1 MKNEKKKS
9 ILIDLDYVI
18 CHPGFL
24 PIIND
29 FLGTEYKEED
39 FSEYIIDDIV
49 FDSREKKEEFYD
61 YYIKQDGYKDAI
73 LFDGA
78 KETLEKLNEVYDVYI
93 CTACVMFGA
102 EKKSAKLFKDKV
114 EYLVGEFPFLDPEK
128 FICTNSKNLFVVDVQ
143 IDDRLPN
150 LQGNVSLKLL
160 FDAYHNREISDEELE
175 KKGVVRVR
183 NWDEI
188 AQVLL

>member
-1 MKNEKKKS
+1 MKNEKKRS

-24 PIIND
+24 PIINE
-29 FLGTEYKEED
+29 FLGTKYEESD

-49 FDSREKKEEFYD
+49 FDSQEKKEEFYD

-73 LFDGA
+73 LFEGA
-78 KETLEKLNEVYDVYI
+78 KETLKKLNEVYDVYI

-114 EYLVGEFPFLDPEK
+114 EYLVKEFPFLDPEK

-150 LQGNVSLKLL
+150 LQGKASLKLL
-160 FDAYHNREISDEELE
+160 FDAYHNRDISDEELE
-175 KKGVVRVR
+175 DNGVVRVR
-183 NWDEI
+183 NWNEI
-188 AQVLL
+188 EQVLL